1 LTVVAKGRYRS
12 RMPRAGGHDGD
23 FRFIFRPSG
32 KGLRTVLGDL
42 ESDVMEVAWAR
53 SEVSVRDVQR
63 RLEAKRPIAYTTVM
77 TTLAR
82 LARKGL
88 LSRRKVEGA
97 YLYTPAASRDQLATR
112 VAESV
117 IDGLLDGFGP
127 AAMSRLLDRAQ
138 REDPE
143 RIEALARLIGERR
156 KRR

>member
-1 LTVVAKGRYRS
+1 MKRRLA
-12 RMPRAGGHDGD
+12 
-23 FRFIFRPSG
+23 FIFRPFG

-42 ESDVMEVAWAR
+42 ESDVMEVVWAR
-53 SEVSVRDVQR
+53 GEASVRDVQR
-63 RLEAKRPIAYTTVM
+63 RLEARRPIAYTTVM

-97 YLYTPAASRDQLATR
+97 YLYTPAVSRDQLANT

-117 IDGLLDGFGP
+117 IDGLLEGFGP
-127 AAMSRLLDRAQ
+127 AAVSRLLDRVQ

-143 RIEALARLIGERR
+143 RIEALARLIEERR
-156 KRR
+156 RR

>member
-1 LTVVAKGRYRS
+1 VGERVNGRFKFS
-12 RMPRAGGHDGD
+12 
-23 FRFIFRPSG
+23 FRPFG
-32 KGLRTVLGDL
+32 KGLRRVLGDL

-53 SEVSVRDVQR
+53 GEVSVRDVLR

-88 LSRRKVEGA
+88 LTRRKVESA
-97 YLYTPAASRDQLATR
+97 YLYTPAASRDQLATT

-117 IDGLLDGFGP
+117 IDGLLEGFGS
-127 AAMSRLLDRAQ
+127 AAMSRLLDRVQ

-143 RIEALARLIGERR
+143 RLEALARLIEERR